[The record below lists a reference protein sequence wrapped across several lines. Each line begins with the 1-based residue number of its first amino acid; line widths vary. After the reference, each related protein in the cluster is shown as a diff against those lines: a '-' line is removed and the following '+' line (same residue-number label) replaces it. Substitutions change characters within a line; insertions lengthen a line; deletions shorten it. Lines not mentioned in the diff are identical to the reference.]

1 MTKSNSSQ
9 STSHRRL
16 VLADVENL
24 LGTGDPTEQ
33 AVVQIRQDLLDVIGD
48 VSHTLFEVASSHHA
62 AAAVSFGF
70 PEGRHHW
77 RSGPN
82 GADLALLGVF
92 ESDWQVGRF
101 DEVVIASGDGIFA
114 EVAAAVAASGVV
126 CTVITRRAGLS
137 ARLAMA
143 ASAIIFLGDPIIDE
157 GQADAA

>member
-1 MTKSNSSQ
+1 
-9 STSHRRL
+9 
-16 VLADVENL
+16 VENL

-77 RSGPN
+77 RSGPD
-82 GADLALLGVF
+82 GADLALLDVF
-92 ESDWQVGRF
+92 ESDWQISRF
-101 DEVVIASGDGIFA
+101 DEVVIASGDGIFTTL
-114 EVAAAVAASGVV
+114 AAAVASSGVK
-126 CTVITRRAGLS
+126 CTVVSRRAGLS
-137 ARLAMA
+137 ARLALA
-143 ASAIIFLGDPIIDE
+143 ATTIVFLGDPIIDE